1 MGNQLRNFARKM
13 FNKINQRQKKKLHKQ
28 AKQYLDLYIQDQK
41 KLQGHIN
48 GNSTNP
54 SMIGSGNAY
63 LDSTTDFEYLAD
75 PQKYLDEV
83 EGTLRK
89 HKDLA

>member
-1 MGNQLRNFARKM
+1 
-13 FNKINQRQKKKLHKQ
+13 
-28 AKQYLDLYIQDQK
+28 
-41 KLQGHIN
+41 
-48 GNSTNP
+48 
-54 SMIGSGNAY
+54 MIGSGNAY